1 MKARLDAA
9 RPAELGPLN
18 WLVCKVIT
26 RGAGVREGHLFT
38 TLARQRWLFRSWLL
52 FASSLMMRG
61 GLGRRRTE
69 LVILR
74 VAHLRQC
81 AYERDH
87 HLRLAARVGLS
98 PREIAAIQG
107 EADADALS
115 PEQRTLLGAV
125 DALVA
130 RRELSDATFDALS
143 RWLDPAQLVELCMLV
158 GHYEMLATT
167 IAVLRIPRDE
177 PHGP

>member
-1 MKARLDAA
+1 MKARLDPAG
-9 RPAELGPLN
+9 PAELGPFN
-18 WLVCKVIT
+18 WLVCKVIAL
-26 RGAGVREGHLFT
+26 GAGVQEGHLFT

-52 FASSLMMRG
+52 FASSLMMRS
-61 GLGRRRTE
+61 GLGRRRAE

-74 VAHLRQC
+74 VAQLRHC

-98 PREIAAIQG
+98 PLEIAAIQG
-107 EADADALS
+107 EADAGALT
-115 PEQRTLLGAV
+115 PEQRTLLAAV
-125 DALVA
+125 DELVA
-130 RRELSDATFDALS
+130 QRELSDATFDALS
-143 RWLDPAQLVELCMLV
+143 RWLDAPQLVEFCMLV

-177 PHGP
+177 PHGR